1 MIKRVTADK
10 LDNIIM
16 NLLTKTCVV
25 LFVSSLAACGDSDTD
40 VATDGET
47 AQQEQ
52 KADAGSKKPFIF
64 QDMKESLDAAKAVD
78 KTVQERNAQQKK
90 ELDGI

>member
-1 MIKRVTADK
+1 
-10 LDNIIM
+10 M

-40 VATDGET
+40 VAADGET
-47 AQQEQ
+47 AQQEK
-52 KADAGSKKPFIF
+52 KADAGSKKPFLF

-78 KTVQERNAQQKK
+78 KTVQDRNAQQKK
-90 ELDGI
+90 ELDGM